1 MIPTFP
7 FSPELLKEIRP
18 ESETCFREVS
28 SANRTS
34 QTNQL
39 LLKGVARTVNIV
51 WMSKS
56 LQATRWMGIG
66 TCRVSLGSQILL
78 SKQLWVR
85 MFIECCLPAIVDQ
98 LDSSKLIRDRIT
110 THLVKQLLHRP
121 GDSKRNLEFCSVRP
135 PIASSPIVSHCIP
148 TSQKSRA
155 LLRSTSALRYQ
166 QSQLLTTK
174 NFCES
179 EPLQSDM
186 SFVVDI
192 DRSKELIH
200 SLAVE
205 VGRLV
210 ISGIEIRGNI
220 TVEKYPEIWPGKT
233 LVSIRPVFSWFV
245 FPGLRDYSKIIRLK
259 NSS

>member
-1 MIPTFP
+1 
-7 FSPELLKEIRP
+7 
-18 ESETCFREVS
+18 
-28 SANRTS
+28 
-34 QTNQL
+34 
-39 LLKGVARTVNIV
+39 
-51 WMSKS
+51 
-56 LQATRWMGIG
+56 
-66 TCRVSLGSQILL
+66 
-78 SKQLWVR
+78 

-121 GDSKRNLEFCSVRP
+121 GDSKRNLEFCSVQP
-135 PIASSPIVSHCIP
+135 PIASSPIVSHYIP

-220 TVEKYPEIWPGKT
+220 TV
-233 LVSIRPVFSWFV
+233 
-245 FPGLRDYSKIIRLK
+245 
-259 NSS
+259 